1 MSRLST
7 DKQNRLR
14 KYFKQKEVA
23 AALGVSTTTL
33 RALIERGELT
43 AVVVAGNCI
52 RIPADELE
60 RFLQQRRIGRS
71 FYLRPNRLPM
81 SDEPEDAQAAE
92 NPPARPELKERLPKA
107 KPPRKARRYPPRITS
122 LKATRSS
129 GSDTDFPVG
138 LHEESSGKSSMLTM
152 TRRLTPSAHGRT
164 FRPR

>member
-23 AALGVSTTTL
+23 AALGVSTTTV

-52 RIPADELE
+52 RIPADEL
-60 RFLQQRRIGRS
+60 
-71 FYLRPNRLPM
+71 RLPM

-92 NPPARPELKERLPKA
+92 NPPAQPELKERLPKA